1 MPWSHISW
9 LRLSRFEQLHDTM
22 WPTILLP
29 AAVLL
34 SSVCSVQA
42 TSQVTCLTDA
52 NAKLVA
58 NNFATLFS
66 NYTEAFA
73 NKTVAVDY
81 TDQTDSVSWLIS
93 NGRSLIFRRQAM
105 SKHLLTLSLSQAPTV
120 PSR

>member
-1 MPWSHISW
+1 MLPD
-9 LRLSRFEQLHDTM
+9 FEQSQHKM

-29 AAVLL
+29 AAALL

-66 NYTEAFA
+66 NYSEAFA
-73 NKTVAVDY
+73 NKTLAVDY

-93 NGRSLIFRRQAM
+93 NGRWQTAEHLNF
-105 SKHLLTLSLSQAPTV
+105 LLTISQAPTV
-120 PSR
+120 QNRCRHYLKPY